1 MTFFTLRLT
10 KICLQ
15 ALNLLLLAHFEKRY
29 ISDVKRRY
37 GFIVA
42 PAAKLLLDLLTYECG
57 VNKVWTEG
65 EGVVDRHGKT
75 GRKVFF
81 CPCQLAGCIII
92 YCPPPLASQ
101 RILPETREHEGVSME
116 FSGASIC
123 LFPATS
129 RLFWGSRDSDSA
141 CSRSIDPKCEVPS
154 IVIVRIDY
162 NKKHC

>member
-42 PAAKLLLDLLTYECG
+42 PAAKLLLDLLTYECR

-81 CPCQLAGCIII
+81 VHVSWLVASLFTVHHRWPPKEYCQKRGNMKAYPWSSRAPQFAFSL
-92 YCPPPLASQ
+92 PPPGCFGDLEIA
-101 RILPETREHEGVSME
+101 ILPV
-116 FSGASIC
+116 
-123 LFPATS
+123 L
-129 RLFWGSRDSDSA
+129 DQ
-141 CSRSIDPKCEVPS
+141 
-154 IVIVRIDY
+154 
-162 NKKHC
+162 